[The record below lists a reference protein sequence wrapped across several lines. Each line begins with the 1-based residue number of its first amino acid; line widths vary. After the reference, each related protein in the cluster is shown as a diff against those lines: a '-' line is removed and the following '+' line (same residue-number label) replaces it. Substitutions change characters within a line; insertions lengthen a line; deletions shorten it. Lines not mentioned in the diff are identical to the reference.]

1 MNGKTFLDTNI
12 VVYANDS
19 ADSAK
24 REKALESVQG
34 HIRAQTGVV
43 STLVLMEYCS
53 VAVTKLLQPI
63 EAVEH
68 QIEMLTFLEV
78 VSVSPNIIAAG
89 LRLRQAYSLSFW
101 DAVVVA
107 SAQASN
113 CRVLLSEDM
122 NHNRMYGTVLVLNPF
137 ISE

>member
-1 MNGKTFLDTNI
+1 
-12 VVYANDS
+12 
-19 ADSAK
+19 
-24 REKALESVQG
+24 
-34 HIRAQTGVV
+34 
-43 STLVLMEYCS
+43 VLMEYCS